1 MEGFNNQQGASD
13 RDVEGGKGEVVA
25 TEAAAVEGVADAY
38 KIRTR
43 QKAFPNLPPRCEDPN
58 KITCL
63 VLTIV
68 ALPRVLRGDRQRAK
82 ADVKTLRTQTVTKYS
97 TNGTCVILTETTSRT
112 STIHNSATC
121 TVRRMDH

>member
-1 MEGFNNQQGASD
+1 M
-13 RDVEGGKGEVVA
+13 DVEGNRAEVVA
-25 TEAAAVEGVADAY
+25 NEGAAVVEDVANAY
-38 KIRTR
+38 TMRTR
-43 QKAFPNLPPRCEDPN
+43 MHQEAFPNTSPRCEDPN

-82 ADVKTLRTQTVTKYS
+82 ADVKTQRTQTVTKYS
-97 TNGTCVILTETTSRT
+97 TNGTCVILTDSTSRT

>member
-25 TEAAAVEGVADAY
+25 TEAAAVEGVADVY

-58 KITCL
+58 KSIFL
-63 VLTIV
+63 VLTMV
-68 ALPRVLRGDRQRAK
+68 ALPLVLRGDKQPAE
-82 ADVKTLRTQTVTKYS
+82 AAVKTRHT
-97 TNGTCVILTETTSRT
+97 
-112 STIHNSATC
+112 
-121 TVRRMDH
+121 